1 MRFIAWLITLA
12 ENSDRIAEAAADWLR
27 AKLGG
32 HTDMVVRIINFLLI
46 TAGISS
52 PLLMYF
58 AGLFLST
65 NLIAEGSLNLALPL
79 FMPAAMSVE
88 PTPVENAPSAP

>member
-12 ENSDRIAEAAADWLR
+12 ENSDRIAEAAADRLR

-32 HTDMVVRIINFLLI
+32 HTDMVVRIVHFLLI

-58 AGLFLST
+58 AGAPLPGVHSGLHRVFHLSYSI
-65 NLIAEGSLNLALPL
+65 LHFP
-79 FMPAAMSVE
+79 
-88 PTPVENAPSAP
+88 